1 MARRSAEEWASV
13 LRQWERSGA
22 KLPEFAARVG
32 VPLATLMWWRWRL
45 SKAQRSRSKGKR
57 AARLVSKK
65 KTGLVPVRVVQLVPA
80 AGVASAESAIEIVT
94 AGAAVRVRSG
104 FDSDALERVLVVL
117 DRREGERC

>member
-1 MARRSAEEWASV
+1 M

-22 KLPEFAARVG
+22 KLPEFAVRVG
-32 VPLATLMWWRWRL
+32 VPLSTLMWWRWRL

-57 AARLVSKK
+57 AARPVSKK

-94 AGAAVRVRSG
+94 AAAAVRVRSG
-104 FDSDALERVLVVL
+104 FDSDTLERVLVVL
-117 DRREGERC
+117 DRREDERC